1 MWFLVMTAFILAGLG
16 IRCKTRSCLPYTPEA
31 DMPDSLWRR
40 QVLALIIKEY
50 KQIVRDPSSWLV
62 AVGLPIIFLLLF
74 GYGIN
79 LDAGVMDF
87 AVIDESRS
95 ARSLRLAAAFA
106 HSPSFRVLPAGD
118 RLEAEH
124 MMRDSTVRGMLVIPR
139 DFEAGLEAGRGAPLQ
154 LLVDGAEPN
163 TAKFISAYAQGVIEN
178 WQATEFDAPPPA
190 PVSLESRYW
199 YNPAALSPWFL
210 IPGSITIIM
219 TLIGVILT
227 ALVIAREW
235 ERGTMEAMFA
245 TPVSRMQLLL
255 GKLIPYFCLGMASMS
270 LCALAASGI
279 FGVPFRGSVGAL
291 VLISA
296 LFMLTS
302 LGQGLLISV
311 LARNQLLAAQAALFS
326 GFLPAMIL
334 SGFVFDINSMPFVV
348 QQITRIVPA
357 RYFKVCLQTRFLTG
371 DGWEVFVPHMACMGV
386 IALVFLA
393 LVYRNFVKRLR

>member
-1 MWFLVMTAFILAGLG
+1 
-16 IRCKTRSCLPYTPEA
+16 
-31 DMPDSLWRR
+31 MPGGLWRR
-40 QVLALIIKEY
+40 QVLALIGKEC

-62 AVGLPIIFLLLF
+62 AGGLPLIFLLLF

-79 LDAGVMDF
+79 LDSGVMNF
-87 AVIDESRS
+87 TIIDEIGS
-95 ARSLRLAAAFA
+95 ARSVRLAAAFA
-106 HSPSFRVLPAGD
+106 HSVSFRVRPAGD
-118 RLEAEH
+118 RGEAEQ
-124 MMRDSTVRGMLVIPR
+124 MMRDSKVRGMLVIPR
-139 DFEAGLEAGRGAPLQ
+139 DFEARLEAGGGCALQ

-178 WQATEFDAPPPA
+178 WQTAEFGRNAAPPA

-219 TLIGVILT
+219 TLIGVMLT
-227 ALVIAREW
+227 ALVITREW

-255 GKLIPYFCLGMASMS
+255 GKLIPYFGLGMISMS
-270 LCALAASGI
+270 VCALAASGI
-279 FGVPFRGSVGAL
+279 FGVPFRGSAWAL
-291 VLISA
+291 LLLSSI
-296 LFMLTS
+296 FMLTS

-334 SGFVFDINSMPFVV
+334 SGFVFDINSMPFAV

-357 RYFKVCLQTRFLTG
+357 RYFNVCLQTIFLTG
-371 DGWEVFVPHMACMGV
+371 DVWEVFLSNMACMGV
-386 IALVFLA
+386 IALIFLS

>member
-1 MWFLVMTAFILAGLG
+1 
-16 IRCKTRSCLPYTPEA
+16 
-31 DMPDSLWRR
+31 MPDSLWRR

-87 AVIDESRS
+87 AVIDESRG

-178 WQATEFDAPPPA
+178 WQAAEFGAPPPA

-357 RYFKVCLQTRFLTG
+357 RYFNVCLQTLFLTG
-371 DGWEVFVPHMACMGV
+371 DVWEVFVPNMACMGA

>member
-1 MWFLVMTAFILAGLG
+1 MRGG
-16 IRCKTRSCLPYTPEA
+16 
-31 DMPDSLWRR
+31 LWRR
-40 QVLALIIKEY
+40 QVLALIGKEC

-62 AVGLPIIFLLLF
+62 AGGLPLLFLLLF

-87 AVIDESRS
+87 ALIDESGS

-106 HSPSFRVLPAGD
+106 HSASFRVRPAGD
-118 RLEAEH
+118 RGEAEQ
-124 MMRDSTVRGMLVIPR
+124 MMRDSRVRGMLVIQR
-139 DFEAGLEAGRGAPLQ
+139 DFEARLEGGEGAPLQ

-163 TAKFISAYAQGVIEN
+163 TAKFISAYAQGVLEN
-178 WQATEFDAPPPA
+178 WQMAEFGWNGAPSPS
-190 PVSLESRYW
+190 VSLESRYW

-219 TLIGVILT
+219 TLIGVMLT
-227 ALVIAREW
+227 ALVITREW

-255 GKLIPYFCLGMASMS
+255 GKLIPYFGLGMISMS
-270 LCALAASGI
+270 VCALAASGI
-279 FGVPFRGSVGAL
+279 FGVPFRGSAGAL
-291 VLISA
+291 LLLSA
-296 LFMLTS
+296 IFMLTS

-311 LARNQLLAAQAALFS
+311 LARNQLLASQAALFS

-334 SGFVFDINSMPFVV
+334 SGFVFDINSMPFAV
-348 QQITRIVPA
+348 QQITRLVPA
-357 RYFKVCLQTRFLTG
+357 RYFNVCLQTVFLTG
-371 DGWEVFVPHMACMGV
+371 DVWEVFVPNIACMGL
-386 IALVFLA
+386 IALIFLS

>member
-1 MWFLVMTAFILAGLG
+1 
-16 IRCKTRSCLPYTPEA
+16 
-31 DMPDSLWRR
+31 MPDSLWWR
-40 QVLALIIKEY
+40 QVLALIVKEY

-62 AVGLPIIFLLLF
+62 AGGLPLIFLFLF

-79 LDAGVMDF
+79 LDAGVMNF
-87 AVIDESRS
+87 AIIDEIGS
-95 ARSLRLAAAFA
+95 ARSVRLAAAFA
-106 HSPSFRVLPAGD
+106 HSTSFRVLPAKD
-118 RLEAEH
+118 RLAAER
-124 MMRDSTVRGMLVIPR
+124 MMRDSEVRGMLVIPR
-139 DFEAGLEAGRGAPLQ
+139 DFEARLEAGDGGALQ

-163 TAKFISAYAQGVIEN
+163 TAKFIAAYAQGVIEN
-178 WQATEFDAPPPA
+178 WAGSSPSES
-190 PVSLESRYW
+190 VSLESRYW

-255 GKLIPYFCLGMASMS
+255 GKLIPYFGLGMASMS
-270 LCALAASGI
+270 LCALAAGGI

-291 VLISA
+291 LLLSSI
-296 LFMLTS
+296 FMLTS

-334 SGFVFDINSMPFVV
+334 SGFVFDIGSMPFAV

-357 RYFKVCLQTRFLTG
+357 RYFNVCLQTIFLTG
-371 DGWEVFVPHMACMGV
+371 DVWEVFLPNLACMGA
-386 IALVFLA
+386 IALFFLS
-393 LVYRNFVKRLR
+393 LVYKNFVKRLDT